1 MTLTAVR
8 PSFRAPFNGPEIHC
22 VEQVLPSGWS
32 GSSGSPDA
40 TITFGSN
47 VLSWPCWFWDPQLI
61 ADGLSHAEMLWIR
74 NFGGLRSTPYYPF
87 VLFFLQVSVG
97 WRYSESIT
105 CSVSKDPNSGIWRT
119 WIHPVKWEPG
129 IGFLLHQ
136 FSQADEIAYCR
147 CRLRLGTQS
156 QDNLSPLRKPIGISQ
171 PKSMVVSNRTSSG

>member
-1 MTLTAVR
+1 MKWKPRCNEHNFWLQRFELTLA
-8 PSFRAPFNGPEIHC
+8 
-22 VEQVLPSGWS
+22 
-32 GSSGSPDA
+32 D
-40 TITFGSN
+40 FGTPTYSR
-47 VLSWPCWFWDPQLI
+47 WP
-61 ADGLSHAEMLWIR
+61 HAEMLWIR

-147 CRLRLGTQS
+147 CRLRLGTQKPRS
-156 QDNLSPLRKPIGISQ
+156 SESAAQTHRNQSTKIYGSVKSNFQQLRPWDALPACLQDFHGFPSYDVPWNLISPK
-171 PKSMVVSNRTSSG
+171 